1 MPKEQVCPHCGV
13 QLSPEDDLCEITAPS
28 HVADPD
34 QTFEETVPATLSLA
48 DQSLD
53 FSQVGTPQPA
63 HANEVGQALSA
74 GPIAAPEPWSESP
87 LFETSHNGAHEATP
101 PFSPATTPE
110 STPSPKE
117 PEVSKSGRGFVLL
130 ASYAS
135 AMTIACL
142 WLVWQARQRD
152 AAATADTLPVDSRPD
167 DRSGRLTVIPEARTT
182 TVGKPLRIGD
192 LTLTPLSAT
201 LGQVTLEAAKS
212 TGGGEKKQGAE
223 GSILLTL
230 SLQNQS
236 AKSTFAPLEVAFLRT
251 PDAGP
256 PASFIETES
265 GTIDLYP
272 LAESSEWRIV
282 GQDFRELK
290 PGESMRTL
298 IASEPTASRN
308 LAGTLRLRLKIHP
321 TADTTDVVHIDID
334 GDSLQ

>member
-1 MPKEQVCPHCGV
+1 MPKEPVCPHCGV
-13 QLSPEDDLCEITAPS
+13 HLSPDDDPCEITAPS

-34 QTFEETVPATLSLA
+34 QTFEETVPATMSLA
-48 DQSLD
+48 DESLD
-53 FSQVGTPQPA
+53 LSQVVVPGSA
-63 HANEVGQALSA
+63 ISNELGEVVAA
-74 GPIAAPEPWSESP
+74 GPIAAPQPWSESP
-87 LFETSHNGAHEATP
+87 LFKTSHNGAPGADP
-101 PFSPATTPE
+101 PFPPTTAPEPIHATE
-110 STPSPKE
+110 E
-117 PEVSKSGRGFVLL
+117 AEVTKSGRGFVLL

-152 AAATADTLPVDSRPD
+152 TAAAADTLPVDSRPD

-182 TVGKPLRIGD
+182 TLGKPLRIGD

-201 LGQVTLEAAKS
+201 LGQVTLEAAKPN
-212 TGGGEKKQGAE
+212 GGGERKQGAE

-230 SLQNQS
+230 SLQNRS
-236 AKSTFAPLEVAFLRT
+236 TNSTFAPLDPAFLRT

-256 PASFIETES
+256 PASFFETES

-282 GQDFRELK
+282 GQEVRALK
-290 PGESMRTL
+290 PGETMRTL
-298 IASEPTASRN
+298 IAGEPTASRN
-308 LAGTLRLRLKIHP
+308 LAGTLRLRLRIHP
-321 TADTTDVVHIDID
+321 TADTTNVVHIDID